1 MIAST
6 KKLEKYCTDYTKIE
20 NYQEALKSPLK
31 FDLHHRLEISEM
43 QSASDLIAKNLYY
56 YRPPEELIFL
66 EHRDHSRLHNKGK
79 FVSKDT
85 RKKMSE
91 ALKGKNVVKHLSAA
105 AIKKMSDANRGK
117 HRSEET
123 RAKMSAAQKG
133 KHFSAETRKKIS
145 DAMKGRHWHLENGK
159 RIYTD

>member
-56 YRPPEELIFL
+56 NRPATELIFL
-66 EHRDHSRLHNKGK
+66 ERGEHQRLHNRGDKNPLFGQHRSAETRQKKAEGMKGK
-79 FVSKDT
+79 
-85 RKKMSE
+85 
-91 ALKGKNVVKHLSAA
+91 HPSAESRH
-105 AIKKMSDANRGK
+105 KMSDAK
-117 HRSEET
+117 
-123 RAKMSAAQKG
+123 
-133 KHFSAETRKKIS
+133 
-145 DAMKGRHWHLENGK
+145 KGRHWHLEYCR